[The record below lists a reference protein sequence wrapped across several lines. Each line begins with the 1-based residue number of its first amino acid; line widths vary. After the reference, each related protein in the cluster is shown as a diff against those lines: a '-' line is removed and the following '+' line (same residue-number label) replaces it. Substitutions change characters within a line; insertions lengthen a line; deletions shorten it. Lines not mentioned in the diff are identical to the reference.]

1 MIRFKYN
8 PAFADEYYRQLQHN
22 LSIDTDVLHL
32 QDMPAT
38 NLVEILHK
46 HICNVA
52 NNVFGQKQPPS
63 AHRHCHKP
71 WFDTE
76 CKVEK
81 RHIMTFLKDNL
92 ESEFARTFQRN
103 LKQLFKCEKRN
114 FEKLKGMRFCKM
126 AKADPQDFG
135 GDTVCRRKPRMAS
148 GGRHSG
154 RALSCCWGRLP
165 HHLIWS
171 FPPLPVTWMAA
182 L

>member
-8 PAFADEYYRQLQHN
+8 PAFADEYCTQLQHS
-22 LSIDTDVLHL
+22 LSINTDVMHL

-38 NLVEILHK
+38 NLVEFLHN

-63 AHRHCHKP
+63 AHCHCHKP

-76 CKVEK
+76 CRVEK
-81 RHIMTFLKDNL
+81 RHVMTFLKDNPK
-92 ESEFARTFQRN
+92 SEFARTLQRN
-103 LKQLFKCEKRN
+103 LKQLFKRTKRSY
-114 FEKLKGMRFCKM
+114 EKLKGMCLCKM

-135 GDTVCRRKPRMAS
+135 GDTVRRRKARMAL
-148 GGRHSG
+148 GGRRSDK
-154 RALSCCWGRLP
+154 ALLHCWGHLP
-165 HHLIWS
+165 HHLIRS